1 MKLSGNTILITGGSS
16 GIGLAL
22 AKRFMMLGNQ
32 VIISG
37 RSAEK
42 LNRIKNEIPGIATF
56 CGDLSEKE
64 NRDH

>member
-42 LNRIKNEIPGIATF
+42 LNRIKMKSQESPLSVEI
-56 CGDLSEKE
+56 
-64 NRDH
+64 